1 MNVLTLVNKINQKV
15 KEYEELKPRDPMA
28 IRFRFF
34 RQESRSV
41 IVMDSGFKCQAIE
54 DHYLELQNN
63 KKSMLIDTN
72 YIMSIEFFSS
82 LYIKDQDL

>member
-1 MNVLTLVNKINQKV
+1 
-15 KEYEELKPRDPMA
+15 
-28 IRFRFF
+28 
-34 RQESRSV
+34 
-41 IVMDSGFKCQAIE
+41 MDSGFKVQAVE

-63 KKSMLIDTN
+63 KKSLLIDTN

>member
-1 MNVLTLVNKINQKV
+1 MNVLTIVNKINQKV
-15 KEYEELKPRDPMA
+15 REYEELKPKYPMA

-41 IVMDSGFKCQAIE
+41 IVMDSCFKVQAVE
-54 DHYLELQNN
+54 DHYLEVQNT
-63 KKSMLIDTN
+63 KKSILIDTN

-82 LYIKDQDL
+82 LYIKDLDL